1 MNAPTMQGLNLNA
14 PSFVKNAKLI
24 AWVADMAALTKPS
37 AIYWCDGSDE
47 EYQRLCQQLVDAGT
61 FKKLNPIKRPNSF
74 LACSDPSDV
83 ARVEDRTYICSEKKE
98 NAGPTNNWMA
108 PAEMRQLLQSGKDGN
123 KALFDGCMAGRTM
136 YVVPFS
142 MGPLGSPIAHI
153 GIELSDSPYVA
164 VNMKIM
170 TRMGKAVYDVLGA
183 HGDFVPCVHTV
194 GAPLAAGQAD
204 VKWPCNPTKY
214 IVHYPETREIWSY
227 GSGYGGNALL
237 GKKCFALRIA
247 SNMGRDQGWLAE
259 HMLILGVTNPQ
270 GKKYHVA
277 AAFPSACG
285 KTNFSMLVPP
295 AGFEGWSVTTIGDDI
310 AWIKPQADGSLRAI
324 NPEAGYFGVAPGTN
338 MLTNPN
344 CMRSL
349 DKDVIFTNVGLT
361 DDGDVWW
368 EGMEKD
374 RPTPSHLIDWQ
385 GKDWTP
391 QIAKETG
398 AKAAHPNARFT
409 VAAVNNPALDSEWDN
424 PAGVKI
430 DAFIFGGRRSTT
442 VPLVT
447 EARNWTEGVYMAAT
461 MGSETTAAATGQQGV
476 VRRDPFAMLP
486 FMGYNMSDYFQH
498 WLDMGDKLAKSGATL
513 PSIYCVNWFRK
524 GADGKFVWPGYGE
537 NMRVL
542 KWMIDRLEGQASQ
555 SPKANEHIFGL
566 SPNYSDLTWNGL
578 DFSQAQFDTVTS
590 IDKAA
595 WNEEMKLHD
604 ELFVQLAHHLPKALN
619 DTKAAIEARLAA

>member
-1 MNAPTMQGLNLNA
+1 MNAPMMQGLQLGT
-14 PSFVKNAKLI
+14 PSYVKNAKLI
-24 AWVADMAALTKPS
+24 AWVADMAALCKPD
-37 AIYWCDGSDE
+37 AIYWCDGSQQ
-47 EYQRLCQQLVDAGT
+47 EYDRLCQQLVDAGT
-61 FKKLNPIKRPNSF
+61 FKKLNPAKRANSY
-74 LACSDPSDV
+74 LAWSDPSDV
-83 ARVEDRTYICSEKKE
+83 ARVEDRTYICSAKKAD
-98 NAGPTNNWMA
+98 AGPTNNWA
-108 PAEMRQLLQSGKDGN
+108 DPAEMRSTLN
-123 KALFDGCMAGRTM
+123 PLFDGCMRGRKM

-142 MGPLGSPIAHI
+142 MGPLGSDIAHV
-153 GIELSDSPYVA
+153 GVELSDSPYVA
-164 VNMKIM
+164 VNMRIM
-170 TRMGKAVYDVLGA
+170 TRMGKAVYEVIGVE
-183 HGDFVPCVHTV
+183 GDFVPCVHTV
-194 GAPLAAGQAD
+194 GAPLAQGQQD
-204 VKWPCNPTKY
+204 VAWPCNKTKY

-247 SNMGRDQGWLAE
+247 STMGKKQGWLAE

-285 KTNFSMLVPP
+285 KTNFAMLIPP
-295 AGFEGWSVTTIGDDI
+295 AGFEGWKITTIGDDI

-338 MLTNPN
+338 YKTNPN
-344 CMRSL
+344 CMESL
-349 DKDVIFTNVGLT
+349 KKDVIFTNVALT

-368 EGMEKD
+368 EGMD
-374 RPTPSHLIDWQ
+374 GDAPAHAIDWQ

-409 VAAVNNPALDSEWDN
+409 VAAIYNPALDTEWDN

-447 EARNWTEGVYMAAT
+447 EARNWQEGVYMAAT
-461 MGSETTAAATGQQGV
+461 MGSETTAAAFGQQGV

-498 WLDMGDKLAKSGATL
+498 WLDLGNKLSATNAKL
-513 PSIYCVNWFRK
+513 PKIFTTNWFRK
-524 GADGKFVWPGYGE
+524 GEDGKFVWPGYGE

-542 KWMIDRLEGQASQ
+542 KWMIDRIEGQATGSEHVFGI
-555 SPKANEHIFGL
+555 SPQYEELNWTGLNFTREQFAN
-566 SPNYSDLTWNGL
+566 
-578 DFSQAQFDTVTS
+578 VTS

-595 WNEEMKLHD
+595 WQAELKLHE
-604 ELFVQLAHHLPKALN
+604 ELFTQLAYHLPKEMTA
-619 DTKAAIEARLAA
+619 TKAALEQRLAA